1 MTLDLIFNVVL
12 LIASIY
18 CFIYIGGVDNSTS
31 TELGAAFWPRLIL
44 GIMIALLAVGL
55 VNMLRKRDGKA
66 PVSGQAV

>member
-31 TELGAAFWPRLIL
+31 TRVSASGSSTLPATRYLNSARF
-44 GIMIALLAVGL
+44 
-55 VNMLRKRDGKA
+55 A
-66 PVSGQAV
+66 PVIPFSTIFDTLFLLSFNK